1 MAKKIGAIFNL
12 TSACTGSNINILFQN
27 IGKKLIES
35 KQKKRTKSKN
45 KKNKKENNENI
56 INNKILDHKK
66 YDNEDNISGRDS
78 LKLESNTIKNGKKK
92 KCC

>member
-78 LKLESNTIKNGKKK
+78 LKLESNSIKNGKKK